1 MFRLTRIGLGAALAV
16 VLAATSGRAAE
27 ADKLIPAD
35 AEFVAAVNVKQ
46 ILGSDIIKKYAL
58 EQMKQTLQGN
68 DAQKFLKELGLDP
81 LKDIDRVVVA
91 GSGKDQADAKYL
103 AIVHGKFDPEKLY
116 KAAEAQTRKDADK
129 FSLIKD
135 GKDVMFKYQP
145 DNGNPVYGTVVDE
158 TTVVAG
164 SDKKIITEALAA
176 ASAGKKPAISR
187 DLSGL
192 ITRMDDKDSLW
203 MVGVVKGKLDN
214 VRLPGGGG
222 GNPALAA
229 QLAKMDTLSIIV
241 RVTTDVN
248 AEINLGMKDAD
259 SAGEMGQ
266 TVSELVDT
274 AKGALPFLAAQN
286 PQLKPLVE
294 ASKSLKSTVKDR
306 SVVITAKL
314 TGAAIGQMLGGSSD

>member
-1 MFRLTRIGLGAALAV
+1 MGLGAALAV

-35 AEFVAAVNVKQ
+35 AEFVAAINVKQ
-46 ILGSDIIKKYAL
+46 VLESDIIKKFAL

-68 DAQKFLKELGLDP
+68 DAQKFLKDLGLDP
-81 LKDIDRVVVA
+81 LKDIDRVVIA
-91 GSGKDQADAKYL
+91 GSGKDQTDAKFL

-164 SDKKIITEALAA
+164 SDKKLITEALATAGA
-176 ASAGKKPAISR
+176 AKKPAISR
-187 DLSGL
+187 ELAGL
-192 ITRMDDKDSLW
+192 VTRMDDKASLW
-203 MVGVVKGKLDN
+203 LVGVVKGKLDN

-229 QLAKMDTLSIIV
+229 QLAKMDSLSVVV
-241 RVTTDVN
+241 RVTEDVN
-248 AEINLGMKDAD
+248 AEINLGMQDAQAAD
-259 SAGEMGQ
+259 EMGQ
-266 TVSELVDT
+266 TVSELLDT

-294 ASKSLKSTVKDR
+294 SSKTLKSTVKDR
-306 SVVITAKL
+306 NVVVTAKL
-314 TGAAIGQMLGGSSD
+314 TGSAIGEMLKGPGD